1 MPENLSHSAPTI
13 SDIGRKYLRFH
24 LVPDVGPVRMRK
36 LLEHFGNPDSVF
48 TASRAELM
56 RVDGIGPKIAE
67 SILESRNAAAVQHDI
82 DRAAASGV
90 RILCPLDPDY
100 PVPLKHIT
108 DPPTCLYV
116 RGTLEPA
123 DAVAIAI
130 VGTRKCSHYGR
141 EQALRFAELLAR
153 AGFTVISGRARGV
166 DGHAHRGALN
176 VGGRTIAVLGNGL
189 PAIYPPEH
197 EKLAEDIANSGAVLT
212 ESPMDA
218 LPSTETFPRRNRLI
232 AGLAIGT
239 LIIEAGKQS
248 GALITAR
255 LATEYNR
262 EVFALPGRVDQPELT
277 AGVNRLIRD
286 GGAKLVTS
294 LDDILDELGS
304 VGETMRTEAT
314 EAINQ
319 SSTPTSGRLPSLETK
334 PDSPGASRAV
344 GMTELEMRLLTML
357 AQDVFDTD
365 QLAQQS
371 GLAVHEV
378 VATLTSLELKGR
390 VTRLPGSRFSARRR

>member
-1 MPENLSHSAPTI
+1 MTTSPPESPPTI
-13 SDIGRKYLRFH
+13 TEVGRKYLRFH

-36 LLEHFGNPDSVF
+36 LLEHFGNPDAVF
-48 TASRAELM
+48 AASRAELT

-67 SILESRNAAAVQHDI
+67 SILNHRDGAAAQKDI

-90 RILCPLDPDY
+90 RILCPLDADY

-153 AGFTVISGRARGV
+153 AGFTVISGLARGV

-197 EKLAEDIANSGAVLT
+197 EKLAEDISKSGAVMT

-218 LPSTETFPRRNRLI
+218 IPFTESFPRRNRII

-277 AGVNRLIRD
+277 AGVNKLIRD

-304 VGETMRTEAT
+304 VGETMRTEA
-314 EAINQ
+314 ENALNR
-319 SSTPTSGRLPSLETK
+319 PTSDTNGQSVAPSAPPTYT
-334 PDSPGASRAV
+334 PPRAAEPSA
-344 GMTELEMRLLTML
+344 TELRLLDIM
-357 AQDVFDTD
+357 AHDVFDSD
-365 QLAQQS
+365 QLAAQS
-371 GLAVHEV
+371 GIVVHEV
-378 VATLTSLELKGR
+378 IAALTSLELKGR
-390 VTRLPGSRFSARRR
+390 VTRLPGARFCARRR